1 MLFVRSLI
9 FTFNKVVSAL
19 IMAVFSLLTFP
30 FPFHVRYRFT
40 VLWARYI
47 VWTLKIICHLD
58 YKIEGTE
65 NIPNKA
71 AIILAKHQSA
81 WETIAFQG
89 IFPPQTWVLKRELLW
104 IPFFGWALAL
114 LKPVA
119 INRKAGRAAIQQ
131 VIDQGKKRL
140 DEGIWIMIF
149 PEGTRKP
156 PGVRGRYKPG
166 GALLAESSGYSVV
179 PVAHNAGEYWPR
191 NAFTIRPGTIHVVV
205 GPTILPK
212 GLTASEINQRA
223 ESWIESTM
231 ARISTISYPL
241 DEKTLG

>member
-9 FTFNKVVSAL
+9 FTFNKAVSAF
-19 IMAVFSLLTFP
+19 IMATLGLLTFP
-30 FPFHVRYRFT
+30 LPFHLRYRFT
-40 VLWARYI
+40 VLWAHYI

-58 YKIEGTE
+58 YKIEGAE
-65 NIPNKA
+65 NIPNEA
-71 AIILAKHQSA
+71 SIILAKHQSA
-81 WETIAFQG
+81 WETIAFQD

-104 IPFFGWALAL
+104 IPFFGWGLAL
-114 LKPVA
+114 LKPIA

-140 DEGIWIMIF
+140 DEGIWITIF

-156 PGVRGRYKPG
+156 PGVKGRYRLG

-191 NAFTIRPGTIHVVV
+191 NAFTIRPGTIRVVV
-205 GPTILPK
+205 GPTIIPK
-212 GLTASEINQRA
+212 ELTAAEINERA
-223 ESWIESTM
+223 EAWIESTM
-231 ARISTISYPL
+231 TRISTVSCSL
-241 DEKTLG
+241 DEESAE